1 MYKKALRLTA
11 CGLASALLITGSNT
25 TTYAAP
31 VAGVTS
37 AMEVGASND
46 ISSRFFFDIQQ
57 LYGKQ

>member
-31 VAGVTS
+31 VAGVL
-37 AMEVGASND
+37 
-46 ISSRFFFDIQQ
+46 QQ
-57 LYGKQ
+57 WKWGLPMTH

>member
-31 VAGVTS
+31 VVLL
-37 AMEVGASND
+37 
-46 ISSRFFFDIQQ
+46 QQ
-57 LYGKQ
+57 WKWGLPMTH

>member
-37 AMEVGASND
+37 AMEVGAPMTH
-46 ISSRFFFDIQQ
+46 
-57 LYGKQ
+57 